1 MNQHRDRE
9 LHLNLFVLGSEDY
22 SGAWRHPRAA
32 AEAIN
37 TAPFL
42 VGLAKRAEAACL
54 DSIFLADALAVGESF
69 EYSAPQGYE
78 PLTLLA
84 AIAAG
89 TERLGLIGTGST
101 SYLEP
106 YNLARMFASLDHI
119 SGGRAGWNIV
129 TTAAARSAQ
138 NFGRPD
144 LDEHDARYER
154 AEDYLA
160 VVTELWDSWADD
172 ALLRDRAS
180 GRYVDPARVREI
192 DHDGPYFR
200 VRGPLNVFR
209 SPQGR
214 PLLAQAGSSTA
225 GKAFAARHAEVI
237 FTAQPAYPA
246 AEAFYRDVKRQVA
259 DVGRNPAHVVVLP
272 GITPIIGSTE
282 AEARRLSA
290 ELDEL
295 LVLDPLLRRM
305 SLVLGVDLSDHPLDE
320 PLGELPPIE
329 QVRTYQSRSAIMRA
343 MIERDRPTLREL
355 LTKVGGSRGHFSITG
370 TPEQVADA
378 IQYWY
383 ENGAADGFN
392 VFPPLMPA
400 GFHDFVDQVVP
411 ELRSR
416 KLFREE
422 YTGTTL
428 RDHYGVAAAAPMA
441 IGS

>member
-1 MNQHRDRE
+1 MNQHRERE

-37 TAPFL
+37 TVPYL
-42 VGLAKRAEAACL
+42 VDLARCAESAGL

-69 EYSAPQGYE
+69 EYSAPQAYE

-84 AIAAG
+84 AIAAS
-89 TERLGLIGTGST
+89 TERIGLIGTGST

-119 SGGRAGWNIV
+119 SGGRVGWNIV

-138 NFGRPD
+138 NFGQAD
-144 LDEHDARYER
+144 LEEHDTRYER

-160 VVTELWDSWADD
+160 VVTELWESWADD
-172 ALLRDRAS
+172 ALVRDRES

-192 DHDGPYFR
+192 DHDGPYYR

-225 GKAFAARHAEVI
+225 GTAFAARHAEVI
-237 FTAQPAYPA
+237 FTAQPGYAPA
-246 AEAFYRDVKRQVA
+246 QAFYRDVKQQVA
-259 DVGRNPAHVVVLP
+259 AAGRDPARVVVLP
-272 GITPIIGSTE
+272 GMTPIIGSTE
-282 AEARRLSA
+282 AEARRLA
-290 ELDEL
+290 GELDEL

-320 PLGELPPIE
+320 RLGELPPVE

-343 MIERDRPTLREL
+343 MIERDRPTLRQL
-355 LTKVGGSRGHFSITG
+355 LTKVGGSRGHFGITG
-370 TPEQVADA
+370 TPEGIADA

-400 GFHDFVDQVVP
+400 GFHDFVDHVVP
-411 ELRSR
+411 ELRRR

-428 RDHYGVAAAAPMA
+428 RDHYGVPAVAPVV